1 MTLQRQTGRRM
12 SSRRNPPDS
21 TKFKPGKSG
30 NPRGRPKGSR
40 GHRQIVAS
48 VVNAKVWITE
58 NGKRSKK
65 TKFELALT
73 QQTNKAAQG
82 DIKSFLA
89 MLEVMARYS
98 LIEADPSAADRKID
112 DRDEPVVEDIVR
124 RLLAMRF
131 PKSNHDDGM
140 E

>member
-1 MTLQRQTGRRM
+1 M

-73 QQTNKAAQG
+73 QQTNKAAKG

-89 MLEVMARYS
+89 MLKVMARYS
-98 LIEADPSAADRKID
+98 LIEAHPRVTDRQLDK
-112 DRDEPVVEDIVR
+112 RNERLVVYIVSR
-124 RLLAMRF
+124 
-131 PKSNHDDGM
+131 
-140 E
+140 